1 MNSNINST
9 PNILYNI
16 INYEES
22 NIIFNYFILIII
34 FLFIFSNIDFKVST
48 FIGLIFCSII
58 IYYFYTYR
66 SVNYIYE
73 IEKKKEKFNKLS
85 TIDKTLEP
93 YPEIVDIFFYIEDLR
108 QFNMPQFNRIQLL
121 TEQFFK
127 LYEASNVDYNLI
139 DTYYP
144 TMIDLKLLILSS
156 LNTFTINTFNSKI
169 TDKLLLV
176 KKNIELKLN
185 NYLTE
190 LSIIQEKKLYYNG
203 YNNNTYIIDNSN
215 VLASNFLDP
224 ITYNKFSN
232 LTNNNFIYD

>member
-85 TIDKTLEP
+85 TIDKTLES
-93 YPEIVDIFFYIEDLR
+93 YPDVVDIFYYIEDLR
-108 QFNMPQFNRIQLL
+108 KFNMPQFDKIQSL

-127 LYEASNVDYNLI
+127 LYEACNVDYSLI
-139 DTYYP
+139 NIYYQ
-144 TMIDLKLLILSS
+144 TMIDIKVLILSS
-156 LNTFTINTFNSKI
+156 LNTFIINTFNHKI

-185 NYLTE
+185 NYLSD
-190 LSIIQEKKLYYNG
+190 LFIIQEKNLYYNG
-203 YNNNTYIIDNSN
+203 YNNNTYIIDKSN
-215 VLASNFLDP
+215 VLPSNFLNP
-224 ITYNKFSN
+224 ITYNQFSN
-232 LTNNNFIYD
+232 LNNNNFIYD